1 MSSNA
6 GNSSGA
12 EAVPPAEK
20 TMMMNGR
27 GVESYIDRSREKEGG
42 TVFIEKGTK
51 RGWREPRLF
60 ATYLT

>member
-12 EAVPPAEK
+12 EVVPPAEK

-27 GVESYIDRSREKEGG
+27 GVESYIDRSPEKEGG

-51 RGWREPRLF
+51 RG
-60 ATYLT
+60 